1 MDISITLDEEQTD
14 ALESLRVAYDETL
27 TAEEYLSTVLM
38 GVIISE
44 KDRLFDVAAAGL
56 VSDAKSL
63 PYQTRLGLIA
73 QVRAAV
79 TPE

>member
-1 MDISITLDEEQTD
+1 MNISITLDEEQTD
-14 ALESLRVAYDETL
+14 ALESLRLAYDENL
-27 TAEEYLSTVLM
+27 TVEEYLSTVLM
-38 GVIISE
+38 GVINSE
-44 KDRLFDVAAAGL
+44 VNRKFEVAAAGL

>member
-1 MDISITLDEEQTD
+1 MNISITLDEEQTD
-14 ALESLRVAYDETL
+14 ALESLRLAYDETL
-27 TAEEYLSTVLM
+27 TAEEYLLTVLM
-38 GVIISE
+38 GVINSE
-44 KDRLFDVAAAGL
+44 VNRKFEVAAAGL
-56 VSDAKSL
+56 VADAKSL